1 MERLMRN
8 DLDRMD
14 KVISEHFPIKVLVEK
29 NGLLVSFTT
38 EKYSHLF
45 FFSRPLIGYRKIITR
60 DRIVAKA
67 GYDIGR
73 TMDLITTMYGLR
85 GV

>member
-38 EKYSHLF
+38 EKYSHLC
-45 FFSRPLIGYRKIITR
+45 FFSRPLIG
-60 DRIVAKA
+60 
-67 GYDIGR
+67 
-73 TMDLITTMYGLR
+73 
-85 GV
+85 